1 MPLAATWMDL
11 EIVIL
16 GEVSQEEKDKYI
28 LPLICVILKK
38 MVQMILFTKQ
48 KSTHRC
54 KKTNSYWGGE
64 AAARGRDKLG
74 DWD

>member
-1 MPLAATWMDL
+1 MWYIYIQRFITIISHEILSAITKNEIMPHAATWMHL

-38 MVQMILFTKQ
+38 WYK
-48 KSTHRC
+48 
-54 KKTNSYWGGE
+54 
-64 AAARGRDKLG
+64 
-74 DWD
+74 